1 MPIRVVV
8 ADDHQ
13 MMREGL
19 TLQLSSNHQ
28 YEVVAQAAD
37 GIEALEAVRTHSPD
51 VVVMDLGMPGLNGI
65 EATRQVL
72 EASPGTKVIVLSGH
86 AEEHFVSSALQAGAA
101 GYVLKGD
108 AFAELDQ
115 ALTHVLSGGVYLS
128 PGVQAVVVNQALGRT
143 SSQPGL
149 SHKEL
154 SPREL
159 EVLRMLAEGMT
170 AKQVAQAL
178 HLSVKTVEAHRRQ
191 VMEKT
196 DTNSMADLVR
206 YALREGITTLDG

>member
-1 MPIRVVV
+1 
-8 ADDHQ
+8 